1 MGELLT
7 DDVPRTG
14 EILDGRYRLE
24 AAAGEGGMA
33 TVYRANDELLGRTVA
48 IKVFRPGATEP
59 SESGR
64 TVSETRVLASLNH
77 HALVTLFDA
86 RVEEGGLS
94 YLAMEFV
101 EGPTLRGRLA
111 DGPLAPADAAAMAF
125 DLAEALHVVHERG
138 VVHRDIKPSNVL
150 LRPSST
156 PGPAFRAKLADFGIA
171 YLVDSTR
178 VTLPGTIMGTAA
190 YLSPEQ
196 VRGAPPAP
204 AADIYSLGLLLIESL
219 TGRRAFPQTGTHES
233 LMARV
238 TQTPEIPGGLGYGW
252 KSLLTAMTAP
262 RPDDRPTALDVA
274 VAARELQLAL
284 LVPAA
289 VSDDDSLAATGVI
302 ELPAAATE
310 AAIATAPLAAAPLV
324 TVAEPDLEPG
334 LDRTVAMELP
344 TRRTQRRA
352 ERRRP
357 KVLALAIAVPGALAV
372 GALAVLIGL
381 GAAGGSVA
389 PTTPPVVESST
400 PATVEEAPAEQTP
413 VEPVTES
420 DTGGDTTP
428 VVEEPAPVVEE
439 PAPVEEPQPGNGNG
453 NSGPGNNNGNG
464 NGNGNGNSGPGNN
477 NGNGNGNGR

>member
-48 IKVFRPGATEP
+48 IKVFRPGTTEP

-101 EGPTLRGRLA
+101 EGPTLRARIA
-111 DGPLAPADAAAMAF
+111 EGPLDPIDVAAMAF

-150 LRPSST
+150 LRPSTT

-196 VRGAPPAP
+196 VRGAAPAP
-204 AADIYSLGLLLIESL
+204 SADIYSLGLLLIEAL
-219 TGRRAFPQTGTHES
+219 TGRRAFPQSGTHAS

-238 TQTPEIPGGLGYGW
+238 TQSPEIPGGLGYGW

-262 RPDDRPTALDVA
+262 RPDDRPSALEVA
-274 VAARELQLAL
+274 VAARGLQLAL
-284 LVPAA
+284 LVPGAA
-289 VSDDDSLAATGVI
+289 DDGALEATGVI
-302 ELPAAATE
+302 DLPAAATLPLTAFAEPEVE
-310 AAIATAPLAAAPLV
+310 AELEPEP
-324 TVAEPDLEPG
+324 TVAL
-334 LDRTVAMELP
+334 ELP

-357 KVLALAIAVPGALAV
+357 KVVALAIAVPGALAIGV
-372 GALAVLIGL
+372 LAVLIGV
-381 GAAGGSVA
+381 GTAGGSVT
-389 PTTPPVVESST
+389 PTAPPVVESTT
-400 PATVEEAPAEQTP
+400 PATVEETPVEEAPVVEAPVVEAPA
-413 VEPVTES
+413 EPVTE
-420 DTGGDTTP
+420 T
-428 VVEEPAPVVEE
+428 EPAPVVEE
-439 PAPVEEPQPGNGNG
+439 PGNGN
-453 NSGPGNNNGNG
+453 NG

-477 NGNGNGNGR
+477 NGNGNNGNGNGR